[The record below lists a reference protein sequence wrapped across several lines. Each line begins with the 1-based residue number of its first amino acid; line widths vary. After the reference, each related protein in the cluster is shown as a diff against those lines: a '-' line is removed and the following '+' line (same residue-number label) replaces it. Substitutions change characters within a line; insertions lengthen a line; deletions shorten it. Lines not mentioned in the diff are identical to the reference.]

1 MTQPSAA
8 IRVSEPFPISR
19 IGGRYLIFDVN
30 AITYIR
36 REYNIC
42 GVLIGSI
49 PQIPQQNV
57 FLGVPLE
64 LMPEEAKLLVE
75 KDISFIVD
83 DRQLHLQK
91 LNQLDKFEKMRYLQ
105 LVEDQGR
112 EAVAAVEKRAS
123 ERTKRV
129 RK

>member
-8 IRVSEPFPISR
+8 ISVLEPFPISR

-75 KDISFIVD
+75 KNVSFIVD
-83 DRQLHLQK
+83 DWQWHQQK
-91 LNQLDKFEKMRYLQ
+91 LSQLSKPEKIHYLQ
-105 LVEDQGR
+105 LVEDRG
-112 EAVAAVEKRAS
+112 
-123 ERTKRV
+123 
-129 RK
+129 